1 MKFLFAFIIL
11 NISFVHAQEIND
23 PFEDINRATF
33 KFNESLDNN
42 FLKPVAKVYS
52 KAPSPVK
59 KGVSNF
65 FNNLEEVET
74 TINQVFQGKPGLAMN
89 DFTRFIINTTI
100 GLGGFFDVATQM
112 GLKKHE
118 EDFSQTL
125 AKWGV
130 PSGPYIMLPA
140 LGPST
145 VRDTL
150 TKPLSS
156 FVSVTFH
163 MTETDENIAL
173 RGIDAL
179 ETRERL
185 LEVESLVVGDKYNFV
200 KDSYVQYM
208 NYEVKDGLGVED
220 DFLDDMDD
228 FLIEQ

>member
-11 NISFVHAQEIND
+11 NISFAHAQEINN

-112 GLKKHE
+112 GLEKHE

-125 AKWGV
+125 GKCLNRPNLLPVPGAVLKILLGDGAKVVLEGQKV
-130 PSGPYIMLPA
+130 I
-140 LGPST
+140 ST
-145 VRDTL
+145 KLKILDF
-150 TKPLSS
+150 KYP
-156 FVSVTFH
+156 
-163 MTETDENIAL
+163 
-173 RGIDAL
+173 
-179 ETRERL
+179 L
-185 LEVESLVVGDKYNFV
+185 LEKAIYASTKN
-200 KDSYVQYM
+200 
-208 NYEVKDGLGVED
+208 
-220 DFLDDMDD
+220 
-228 FLIEQ
+228 